1 MHRPGYSS
9 AKLGLQGMSPRVSSH
24 GHGLGHVVVS
34 AEQGLQKEGARHGV
48 NPSAVMTHSPAEG
61 RAGIND

>member
-1 MHRPGYSS
+1 M
-9 AKLGLQGMSPRVSSH
+9 SSH